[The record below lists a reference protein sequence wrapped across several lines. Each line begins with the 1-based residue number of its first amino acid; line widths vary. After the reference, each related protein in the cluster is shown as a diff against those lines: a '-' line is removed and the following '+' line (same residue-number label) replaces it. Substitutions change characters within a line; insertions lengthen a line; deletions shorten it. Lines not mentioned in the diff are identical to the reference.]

1 LPKNVKEPNDILV
14 KGNYA
19 EIVIRN
25 ALGEQKA
32 VAIIDKDDLER
43 CSKLKWSWG
52 QTAIQAVYKGKR
64 ISLSRFILG
73 VTEKDK
79 FAIHKDGDFLNNRRS
94 NLVVATKQQKAINAK
109 TGSRNT
115 SGYRGISW
123 RKDRKKWDVYLIYN
137 GKMHRAGCCELLED
151 AIAAR
156 KALEEKYYKG
166 LRIK

>member
-1 LPKNVKEPNDILV
+1 MKCIVEGCSQERFMRGYCHKHYRQILRHGRILPKSVKEPNDIRL
-14 KGNYA
+14 KDDYA
-19 EIVIRN
+19 EIVIRS
-25 ALGEQKA
+25 AHGEPKA

-79 FAIHKDGDFLNNRRS
+79 FAIHKDRDFLNNRRS
-94 NLVVATKQQKAINAK
+94 NLAVGTKQQKAINAK

-115 SGYRGISW
+115 SGHRGVSW
-123 RKDRKKWDVYLIYN
+123 RKDRKN
-137 GKMHRAGCCELLED
+137 GMY
-151 AIAAR
+151 I
-156 KALEEKYYKG
+156 
-166 LRIK
+166 